1 MNSTF
6 TKILR
11 LILGLGLIFIGLSK
25 LIHFNLMPDPDFT
38 EEASSFMNSLS
49 NTGYVL
55 KVIGFFEILIGLLL
69 LLNKWVPFALVL
81 LVPITVNVL
90 LFHLF
95 LDSPG
100 LILALIIAILN
111 AILVYKHWKVY
122 RPLFH

>member
-1 MNSTF
+1 MNSKF
-6 TKILR
+6 TKILT

-25 LIHFNLMPDPDFT
+25 LIHFSFMPSPDFT
-38 EEASSFMNSLS
+38 AEASDFMNSLS

-55 KVIGFFEILIGLLL
+55 KVVGFFEILIGLLL
-69 LLNKWVPFALVL
+69 LFNKWVPFALIL

-100 LILALIIAILN
+100 IILALIVAVLN
-111 AILVYKHWKVY
+111 AVLIYKHWKVY